1 MSRPMPR
8 PEGDTCV
15 LPKQALLLGVAL
27 TQVSE
32 AARSTL
38 RRRVRHSTSK
48 FDPLEDL
55 SRHMAVIERTLSH
68 LTPRLSGSLN
78 DVIQNEQA
86 GAVEAGRA
94 AGRLEQVL
102 SELVDG
108 YLEATATHA
117 DPDDR
122 EMRLLLLSVYRHHI
136 TEVCDWLDEMA
147 LAITDPMSSIQKR
160 GIALA
165 DKVELAVSLTM
176 TSPPEMEKLAELVAR
191 LRPVREVANDA
202 SPPFVRQQ
210 APEPGLLGTL
220 GAMVFGAGVANAVFG
235 RDHG

>member
-15 LPKQALLLGVAL
+15 LPHQAILLGVAL

-32 AARSTL
+32 AVRSALSRSVIPTAC
-38 RRRVRHSTSK
+38 K
-48 FDPLEDL
+48 FDSLEDL
-55 SRHMAVIERTLSH
+55 SRHMAVIKRVLSQ
-68 LTPRLSGSLN
+68 LTPRLSELLN
-78 DVIQNEQA
+78 DVIKNERA
-86 GAVEAGRA
+86 EATEVGRA

-108 YLEATATHA
+108 FLEAKGSHA
-117 DPDDR
+117 DPDSHD
-122 EMRLLLLSVYRHHI
+122 MRLLILGVYHHHI

-147 LAITDPMSSIQKR
+147 LAITDPMSAIQKR

-176 TSPPEMEKLAELVAR
+176 TSPSEMDKLAELVAR
-191 LRPVREVANDA
+191 LRPVRKMANDA

-220 GAMVFGAGVANAVFG
+220 GAMVFGAGVANTFFG

>member
-1 MSRPMPR
+1 MLR

-15 LPKQALLLGVAL
+15 LPQQAILLGEAL

-32 AARSTL
+32 AARSVLSRSVIPTA
-38 RRRVRHSTSK
+38 RK
-48 FDPLEDL
+48 FDSLEDL
-55 SRHMAVIERTLSH
+55 SRHMAVIERALSK
-68 LTPRLSGSLN
+68 LTPRLSGLLN
-78 DVIQNEQA
+78 EVIQNESA

-102 SELVDG
+102 SELVNG
-108 YLEATATHA
+108 YLEAKGSHA
-117 DPDDR
+117 DPDRHD
-122 EMRLLLLSVYRHHI
+122 MRLLILGVYRHHI
-136 TEVCDWLDEMA
+136 TEVCDWLDEMV
-147 LAITDPMSSIQKR
+147 LAITDPMSAIKKR
-160 GIALA
+160 GVALT
-165 DKVELAVSLTM
+165 DKVELTVSLTM
-176 TSPPEMEKLAELVAR
+176 TSPPEMNKLAELVAR

-202 SPPFVRQQ
+202 SPTFVRQK